1 LTAGV
6 LAVDS
11 HELQYLTETGGLQM
25 HKHDAEGFFPER
37 KTLRARRLPDMVDM
51 PGDQSET
58 LTQRVA
64 TWVSVS
70 VAVFTPIFAN
80 AIVFGWM
87 TVRLSLEIVLGA
99 ISFILVVAV
108 ALAAVNLRRA
118 FRRANRPAS

>member
-1 LTAGV
+1 MSLDTGQGRV
-6 LAVDS
+6 EQMDK
-11 HELQYLTETGGLQM
+11 HEA
-25 HKHDAEGFFPER
+25 DGFYVPEDPSE
-37 KTLRARRLPDMVDM
+37 AR
-51 PGDQSET
+51 
-58 LTQRVA
+58 TQRVA